1 MSINW
6 NKIAV
11 AAAIAGMSYLGVAT
25 AQAAP
30 QQPAGVTGT
39 TSDCSTGGANAER
52 CETNGST
59 ALRTSP
65 ANVGEQRVYGPF
77 ISPDMVWIVAD

>member
-1 MSINW
+1 MSVNW

-11 AAAIAGMSYLGVAT
+11 AAAIAGMSYFGVAT

-30 QQPAGVTGT
+30 PPPAGLSGT
-39 TSDCSTGGANAER
+39 TSDCTTGGAKAKR

-59 ALRTSP
+59 ALHTSP
-65 ANVGEQRVYGPF
+65 ATIAEHRLYGPS
-77 ISPDMVWIVAD
+77 ISPDMVWLVAD